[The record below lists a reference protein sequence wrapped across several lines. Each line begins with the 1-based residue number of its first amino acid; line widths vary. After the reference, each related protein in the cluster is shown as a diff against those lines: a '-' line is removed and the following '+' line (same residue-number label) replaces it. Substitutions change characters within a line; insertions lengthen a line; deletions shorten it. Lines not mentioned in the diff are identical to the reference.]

1 MPGDQ
6 PSIADST
13 LTEAEDQPTAAVPD
27 RRFSRSVALTM
38 GARAW
43 QVGVSLT
50 ANMLIARW
58 LGEAGLG
65 SLAVINVTMAI
76 TLQLASLGLPN
87 ANTYYVARDREQ
99 LGPLWANSAVFGFL
113 FGVGAVSLLALL
125 IHFRPQLFG
134 EVPPHLLLVS
144 AAAVPV
150 LFLTVVGLNLL
161 LGLNRVGLYNIF
173 DTLMNGVTFFSAVI
187 ALLLL
192 GGGLALMVYGSA
204 AGNISVGIAVAV
216 VICYLWYRQPNHRS
230 LLPSWRLFWQT
241 LRYGLKFHLS
251 LVASLLLVRVDLL
264 LVNHYNGTKVAGI
277 YAAAAQIGTL
287 LLLVP
292 GVVSSLLFPKVA
304 SEADTSGAFAM
315 RVTRHL
321 AMIMFVGCILTI
333 PASFILPLMYGA
345 KFSGAV
351 YLLWLLLPGVFLLG
365 VESVLV
371 QHFSGLGLPR
381 WIPAFWLIA
390 LVVNIGLN
398 LVFVPRFGAV
408 AAAIDS
414 SVAYALI
421 FFLVAGLFRYRTGN
435 SLVKTFFLDRSEWR
449 DLRSLLPGAKQ
460 AAGSTT

>member
-1 MPGDQ
+1 L
-6 PSIADST
+6 T
-13 LTEAEDQPTAAVPD
+13 LTETENQPSVAVPD

-38 GARAW
+38 TARAW

-58 LGEAGLG
+58 LGESGLG
-65 SLAVINVTMAI
+65 TLAVINVTMAI

-87 ANTYYVARDREQ
+87 ANIYFVARDRAQ

-113 FGVGAVSLLALL
+113 SGVGAVSLLALL
-125 IHFRPQLFG
+125 IWFRPQLFG
-134 EVPPHLLLVS
+134 EIPVQLLFVS

-161 LGLNRVGLYNIF
+161 LGLDRVGIYNIF

-187 ALLLL
+187 TLLLL
-192 GGGLALMVYGSA
+192 GGGLTLMVYGSA
-204 AGNISVGIAVAV
+204 AGNITVGIAVSL

-230 LLPSWRLFWQT
+230 LMPNWRLFYRT
-241 LRYGLKFHLS
+241 LRYGLKFHFS
-251 LVASLLLVRVDLL
+251 LVASLLLVRVDVL
-264 LVNHYNGTKVAGI
+264 LVNHFNGTKAAGV

-292 GVVSSLLFPKVA
+292 GVVSSLLFPRVA
-304 SEADTSGAFAM
+304 SDADTSGTFAM

-321 AMIMFVGCILTI
+321 AMIMFVGCVLTI
-333 PASFILPLMYGA
+333 PASFLLPLLYGA
-345 KFSGAV
+345 KFNGAV
-351 YLLWLLLPGVFLLG
+351 MLLWLLLPGVFLLG

-390 LVVNIGLN
+390 LTVNIGLN
-398 LVFVPRFGAV
+398 LIFVPRFGAV

-414 SVAYALI
+414 SIAYATI
-421 FFLVAGLFRYRTGN
+421 FFLVAGLFRSRTGN
-435 SLVKTFFLDRSEWR
+435 GFIKTFFLDRNEWR
-449 DLRSLLPGAKQ
+449 ELLSFLPGRKQ
-460 AAGSTT
+460 TTDSTA